1 MDDLICKTENRD
13 TDIENKQTD
22 TKVGKEGWEELG
34 DWDRLTYT
42 TDVCVC

>member
-13 TDIENKQTD
+13 TVIENKQTD

-34 DWDRLTYT
+34 DWDRLIYT
-42 TDVCVC
+42 TGVCVC